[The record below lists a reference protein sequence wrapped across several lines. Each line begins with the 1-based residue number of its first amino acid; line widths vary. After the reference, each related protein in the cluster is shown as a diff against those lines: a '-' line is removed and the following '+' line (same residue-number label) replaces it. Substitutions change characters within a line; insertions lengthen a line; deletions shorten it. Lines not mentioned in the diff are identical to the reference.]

1 MPLTPLN
8 RHAFHNNRII
18 AERFLDSVGS
28 RVLHELGHAVVA
40 NVAGRIDGHLIISS
54 NLDARCAFV
63 ICAEHRDRIN
73 NDSERC
79 SFVAAGGMLAER
91 HYINCIIFDRI
102 FPDINQYMQS
112 QGYDD
117 STISRYTARPEGI
130 TEQWNALY
138 SRKFAALTKTIDI
151 NYRICSQ
158 LSDTIAPIEKFTI
171 IPTSL
176 LRLHK
181 SPPSSSIDLESDGA
195 KLDAIHYF
203 KDPLTVLTDRPDEP
217 IVIETNGALSIIS
230 KTISYI
236 KNKLFVS
243 SSDS

>member
-151 NYRICSQ
+151 NYRICSE
-158 LSDTIAPIEKFTI
+158 LSDSIAPIEKFTI